1 MTELVP
7 LNVLLFHVDT
17 SRASC
22 DVRHDAHRFIKSVQT
37 SGVILPT
44 GRNQLLNTTFVISP
58 GQKASLTAW
67 GDPDPGCYF
76 FEKVPL
82 TWPLHGTTF
91 VCALAQR
98 RNLSRREVAVAITPH
113 TPKNSLEDRW
123 ARMRSHKRII
133 SRVKFLVEWDE
144 DKQRQRANAVTVDV
158 SHSGCMAIVGAP
170 LPLHKQVRLIHPETG
185 RKAEALVVW
194 RDHEAWDTGFEL
206 SKPDASFWGVPF

>member
-1 MTELVP
+1 MCPAPE
-7 LNVLLFHVDT
+7 
-17 SRASC
+17 
-22 DVRHDAHRFIKSVQT
+22 KST
-37 SGVILPT
+37 
-44 GRNQLLNTTFVISP
+44 
-58 GQKASLTAW
+58 
-67 GDPDPGCYF
+67 
-76 FEKVPL
+76 
-82 TWPLHGTTF
+82 
-91 VCALAQR
+91 
-98 RNLSRREVAVAITPH
+98 RREVAVAITLH

-185 RKAEALVVW
+185 RKAEAQVVW

-206 SKPDASFWGVPF
+206 AKPDASFWGVPF